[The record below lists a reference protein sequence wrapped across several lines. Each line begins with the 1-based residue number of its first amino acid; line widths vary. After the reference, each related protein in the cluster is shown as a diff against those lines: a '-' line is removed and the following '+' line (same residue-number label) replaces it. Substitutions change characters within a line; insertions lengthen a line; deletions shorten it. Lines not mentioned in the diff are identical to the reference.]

1 MLALALLQPLAYVH
15 SPLLSRGPA
24 PQKMSR
30 VADVTASAKILPVV
44 DVGLGVA
51 LLRRAASATGAEA
64 AVLASAGGL
73 AIFNLAATDNA
84 RFASA
89 KRAVKV
95 YEGKVSLSGQA
106 LEQRGMA
113 FQWYTLVR
121 LHVFAQVVALACMAR
136 ASTATLVLQ
145 GATAFMG
152 ANVAFFL
159 GGAGA
164 AKHDENGMP
173 APIKPGVLKFV
184 LAVDSVLLAGAAV
197 ASLAAAGTTARAV
210 GSYLF
215 AGGCLIGVAEGLP
228 KSVIGPFKRFTNWDE
243 FMA

>member
-1 MLALALLQPLAYVH
+1 M
-15 SPLLSRGPA
+15 
-24 PQKMSR
+24 
-30 VADVTASAKILPVV
+30 
-44 DVGLGVA
+44 
-51 LLRRAASATGAEA
+51 
-64 AVLASAGGL
+64 LASAGGL

-113 FQWYTLVR
+113 FQWYTSLVR

-136 ASTATLVLQ
+136 ATTATLVLQ

-164 AKHDENGMP
+164 AKHDENGY
-173 APIKPGVLKFV
+173 
-184 LAVDSVLLAGAAV
+184 AGADQAGRPQV
-197 ASLAAAGTTARAV
+197 RARRRLRARRRRRRLARRRGHDGAR
-210 GSYLF
+210 
-215 AGGCLIGVAEGLP
+215 GGVVPLRGRLP
-228 KSVIGPFKRFTNWDE
+228 HRRR
-243 FMA
+243 

>member
-1 MLALALLQPLAYVH
+1 MLALALLQPLAYVQ
-15 SPLLSRGPA
+15 SPLLSRGPT
-24 PQKMSR
+24 QISR

-64 AVLASAGGL
+64 AVL
-73 AIFNLAATDNA
+73 
-84 RFASA
+84 ASA

>member
-1 MLALALLQPLAYVH
+1 MLALALLQPHAYVH
-15 SPLLSRGPA
+15 SPLISRGPA
-24 PQKMSR
+24 PKITR

-73 AIFNLAATDNA
+73 AIFTLAATDNA